1 MKTVNRF
8 AMERMNKS
16 KKKGA
21 KTRRVILKK
30 KRRKS
35 GKISKNVADK
45 ARKKWRRNQLQ
56 TVC

>member
-1 MKTVNRF
+1 MRTVNRF

-21 KTRRVILKK
+21 NRRRVFLKK
-30 KRRKS
+30 KSRKS
-35 GKISKNVADK
+35 NKKSKNVADK
-45 ARKKWRRNQLQ
+45 ARKTWRRNQVQ

>member
-1 MKTVNRF
+1 MRTVNRF

-21 KTRRVILKK
+21 KTRRTILKK
-30 KRRKS
+30 KSRKNS
-35 GKISKNVADK
+35 KISKNVGDK
-45 ARKKWRRNQLQ
+45 AGKTWRRNQVQ